1 MGTRVPFTSRVKN
14 FDGIE
19 EGDSQESCY
28 IAPTVRI
35 TEAAIINGV
44 ISRICADN

>member
-1 MGTRVPFTSRVKN
+1 MPFTSRVKN

-35 TEAAIINGV
+35 TEAAIQRESGRPDA
-44 ISRICADN
+44 SSAS